1 MTARTQEYA
10 RLAAQGMTATEIAA
24 ATGVHLNSVRYWAK
38 RHGVDLPDARKLPAH
53 AERMRVQMRKLHAD
67 PAYAA
72 AHAERMRVR
81 RADPN
86 FVAAHAS
93 GLRAFHTESAFN
105 PLAALTAAE
114 RADYDTLKRAHYSRN
129 EALTAIGR
137 TDLIRE
143 GRA

>member
-10 RLAAQGMTATEIAA
+10 RLAAQGMTGTEIAA

-53 AERMRVQMRKLHAD
+53 AERMRVQMRKLYAD
-67 PAYAA
+67 PDYAA
-72 AHAERMRVR
+72 AHAERMRR
-81 RADPN
+81 KHADPQ
-86 FVAAHAS
+86 FAAAFTS
-93 GLRAFHTESAFN
+93 GIRTRSADPAIN
-105 PLAALTAAE
+105 PLAALTPE
-114 RADYDTLKRAHYSRN
+114 QRADYDTLKRAHYTRN

-137 TDLIRE
+137 SDLIRE